1 MKKTSPTFDLIK
13 NISFFTIVF
22 IIFQLNFH
30 LYLFNF
36 ATSNGSF
43 EPSENIKDFIKFIYF
58 FFLMVVYAYV
68 HDLLLNFIYL
78 KKIIKL
84 NKNIILLLLSFLIN
98 IIYFNFLSLSFPFII
113 MTFIFLNSKN

>member
-1 MKKTSPTFDLIK
+1 MKKTSPTFDLTK

-22 IIFQLNFH
+22 IIFQLKFH

-36 ATSNGSF
+36 ATSNGGF

-58 FFLMVVYAYV
+58 FFLMVVYAYI
-68 HDLLLNFIYL
+68 HDLLLNFIYF

-98 IIYFNFLSLSFPFII
+98 IIYFNFLSISFPFII
-113 MTFIFLNSKN
+113 LIFIFLNSKN